1 MNIRDVLENP
11 FLPVVME
18 IKENKKKFFKEWLIF
33 VLCVGLSL
41 FIFIFLA
48 RIAWFLPLIIL

>member
-1 MNIRDVLENP
+1 MNIRDILENP

-33 VLCVGLSL
+33 VLCVGFSL